1 MSYFN
6 CIELEGREEDILE
19 GLNVLFSPSNLH
31 LTPKAKMYLNGQFE
45 GQCLVYKPKTNEC
58 LTPISF
64 MWKPTIIDQR
74 RQLWLWC
81 HPASYDA
88 LGEILLSL
96 FDPSSSSISMDEP
109 PIKKAKNG
117 DENSSTVNVRLLRDQ
132 QEFARFRLIG
142 PLAMA
147 VLKHALHPS
156 ELPSDTVSERPAAP
170 RAWWLPNAHPSDLH
184 QQQLQFWSSQLGNTS
199 TMMPNRIV
207 SLVVR
212 DPRIFTPI
220 KPKLTIH
227 SKTSKFYSIKSI
239 QNL

>member
-1 MSYFN
+1 MSYYHR
-6 CIELEGREEDILE
+6 IELEGDQEDILQ
-19 GLNVLFSPSNLH
+19 GLNVLFPPSNPH
-31 LTPKAKMYLNGQFE
+31 LTPRAKMYLNGQFE

-64 MWKPTIIDQR
+64 MWRPTIADER

-81 HPASYDA
+81 HPASFDA

-96 FDPSSSSISMDEP
+96 FEPSASTDEP
-109 PIKKAKNG
+109 PMKRAKNG
-117 DENSSTVNVRLLRDQ
+117 DGKSPVIVRLLRDQ
-132 QEFARFRLIG
+132 QPFARFRLIG

-156 ELPSDTVSERPAAP
+156 EMPSATVAERPAAP
-170 RAWWLPNAHPSDLH
+170 RAWWSTEAHPSDLH
-184 QQQLQFWSSQLGNTS
+184 QEQLQFWNSQLGNTS

-212 DPRIFTPI
+212 DPRIFTPS
-220 KPKLTIH
+220 KPKLTLH
-227 SKTSKFYSIKSI
+227 SKTSKFD
-239 QNL
+239 Q